1 MIERKG
7 ERERNRNARRWQ
19 ERKAAVR
26 ERKRERECTSLQG
39 GFPEVTVLNITE
51 ECGMLNRCQGKH
63 TDRAT
68 AAPNSRQGLHYIH
81 TQRHTNMQT
90 YLCTRLYFGPYRCTL
105 THWLLALLLCSHI
118 QHIPLQKQSTPAEDI
133 IFRKLSWLYRPSL
146 GITVNRDSFIY

>member
-7 ERERNRNARRWQ
+7 EREKQKCEEVARTKGCSQ
-19 ERKAAVR
+19 R
-26 ERKRERECTSLQG
+26 EEERERESALLCWV
-39 GFPEVTVLNITE
+39 GFLRSQYWISQRNV
-51 ECGMLNRCQGKH
+51 ECW
-63 TDRAT
+63 T
-68 AAPNSRQGLHYIH
+68 AAKANTPIGPPPPPIAVKGCIIY

-90 YLCTRLYFGPYRCTL
+90 YLCTRLYFGLYHCTL

-133 IFRKLSWLYRPSL
+133 IFRKLSWLYRPRL